1 MIFKMV
7 FCIASGLVIFLPPV
21 LAAGWNKRRL
31 SRRVEDETCFF
42 LRYPLIIPVTFV
54 VLAVFPYAASMA
66 ALFIG
71 DIRDQGEWFVVL
83 FFLAFAFVAMLASI
97 CCMFSEVKVEPDS
110 MTRYEY
116 PLPVRRYRFH
126 DITSVRY
133 VEDLLRGGTIY
144 GRGKPQ
150 LIFYRNGKKIFS
162 VDSDYYNFELLAERM
177 KAEKGLE
184 RGYSTGSGMVPRE
197 WKDEFTITVNA
208 EDESRAKFG
217 LILWGGL
224 LAFCIFG
231 WWKEGGD
238 DFSWFIFLSFF
249 LVVFLF
255 AIEEFLN
262 AVVWKVTVTDQEIQ
276 VRNRTGREC
285 SCSFQDITK
294 IEEKDAAVILYAD
307 GKKFAK
313 IDKSAEN
320 AALLVERLRRI
331 VEQQKERAM
340 AAASCRNA
348 ERYVWDEPGRKHK
361 KMAADFG
368 PGKPETVWEYGKC
381 GSYSGAGPDGSGTS
395 RHL

>member
-31 SRRVEDETCFF
+31 TRRVENETCFY
-42 LRYPLIIPVTFV
+42 LHYSPLILVIFA

-66 ALFIG
+66 MLFMG
-71 DIRDQGEWFVVL
+71 DIRDHGEWFGVM
-83 FFLAFAFVAMLASI
+83 FFLVFAFMVMLASI
-97 CCMFSEVKVEPDS
+97 CCMFSEVKVEPDV

-133 VEDLLRGGTIY
+133 VEDLLRRGTIY
-144 GRGKPQ
+144 GRGKSQ

-162 VDSDYYNFELLAERM
+162 VDSDYYNFELLVERM

-184 RGYSTGSGMVPRE
+184 RGYSTGKGIEFSE
-197 WKDEFTITVNA
+197 WKDEFTVAGKA
-208 EDESRAKFG
+208 EDKRRAFSD
-217 LILWGGL
+217 LIFLGGM
-224 LAFCIFG
+224 LALGIFV
-231 WWKEGGD
+231 WKEEGEG
-238 DFSWFIFLSFF
+238 FFWFFCFAFLLWAF
-249 LVVFLF
+249 LLGIKEYLK
-255 AIEEFLN
+255 A
-262 AVVWKVTVTDQEIQ
+262 AVWKATVTDQEIQ
-276 VRNRTGREC
+276 VRNSIGREC

-340 AAASCRNA
+340 AAASCRDA

>member
-1 MIFKMV
+1 MV
-7 FCIASGLVIFLPPV
+7 FCIASGLLIFLPPV

-31 SRRVEDETCFF
+31 SRRVEDETCFY
-42 LRYPLIIPVTFV
+42 LHYSPLILVIFA

-66 ALFIG
+66 MLFMG
-71 DIRDQGEWFVVL
+71 DIRDQGEWFGVM
-83 FFLAFAFVAMLASI
+83 FFLVFAFMVMLASI
-97 CCMFSEVKVEPDS
+97 CCMFSEVKVEPDV

-133 VEDLLRGGTIY
+133 VEDLLRRGTIY
-144 GRGKPQ
+144 GRGKAQ

-184 RGYSTGSGMVPRE
+184 RGYSTGSGIVPCE
-197 WKDEFTITVNA
+197 WKDAFTITEKA
-208 EDESRAKFG
+208 ENKSRTKFD
-217 LILWGGL
+217 LILWGGI
-224 LAFCIFG
+224 LALCIFG
-231 WWKEGGD
+231 WWIEGGD
-238 DFSWFIFLSFF
+238 VFLWFICFAFF
-249 LVVFLF
+249 LAVLLV
-255 AIEEFLN
+255 AIEEFLK
-262 AVVWKVTVTDQEIQ
+262 AAVWKVTVTGQEIQ
-276 VRNRTGREC
+276 VQNSIGRVC

-294 IEEKDAAVILYAD
+294 IEEKDTAVILYAD

-313 IDKSAEN
+313 IKKSAEN